1 MTTREQLGL
10 NANWIPMDSSKSGGS
25 DEFLVKKVNQLEEKV
40 NGLELSGFKVP
51 ITRNDDETAFYVKV
65 TKENE
70 KAIAT
75 FYLGYANETSK
86 VRFSYNG
93 EWYTITTTNQVKFE
107 VPEILDAKLAEY
119 GVHCY
124 YLNMILDDIL
134 IAGIDRLA
142 IRSDFGNELRSS
154 DSISSSRRK
163 VSLELNLKFLD
174 YDRSKAKII
183 SRTGGSIR
191 YNNLNGSEARNVID
205 LSPDTN
211 TFIIIDKSAGY
222 TNLFLHPDYK
232 PFIVNDGT
240 RSGQEGKIVGS
251 PKIKTLQVLDIG
263 QTVVKDEVEFIWK
276 SAEESLKDKLSP
288 MIMST
293 GNNGRGINGNN
304 YGYYGGKSGYPVL
317 VFSPDKEGCITYA
330 YKSDLSEWLG
340 YFTESILGRFIKN
353 AKAVPNFYVTRE
365 NYPYYSAFSKRMAS
379 ALENEV
385 PYVYSASIQK
395 SEVPVSDSTSNSF
408 YAYDYHDFG
417 IDSFSPYRI
426 SFTDN
431 WTPGYGK
438 KVKNLTYRGHIGLTL
453 SDFDDNK
460 TVEVWTFCQEAINS
474 NSANK
479 VMTNSLSGLIN
490 GNTGEFISSNKHY
503 EKWKTNKCV
512 IHQTLQRVGKDIKV
526 VGIEVT
532 TLDVFFKN
540 FIAKSEEWKT
550 RNPDK
555 VEVEGSPKGDFYRQ
569 WEWNEIY
576 DSL

>member
-86 VRFSYNG
+86 VRFSYKG

-107 VPEILDAKLAEY
+107 VPEILDTKLAEY

-191 YNNLNGSEARNVID
+191 YDNLNRSEARNVID

-293 GNNGRGINGNN
+293 GDNGRGINGNN

-395 SEVPVSDSTSNSF
+395 SEVPVGASTTNNF

-417 IDSFSPYRI
+417 RDSFSPYRI
-426 SFTDN
+426 SFAGN
-431 WTPGYGK
+431 WTPDYRK

-474 NSANK
+474 NSANE

-569 WEWNEIY
+569 WEWNELY
-576 DSL
+576 DRL